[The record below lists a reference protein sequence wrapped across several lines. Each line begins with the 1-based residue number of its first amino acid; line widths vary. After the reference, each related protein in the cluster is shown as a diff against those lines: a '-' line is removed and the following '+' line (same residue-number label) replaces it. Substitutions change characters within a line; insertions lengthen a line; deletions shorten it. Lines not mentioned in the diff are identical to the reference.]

1 MEWLKIPAAPE
12 RKRNKITK
20 SPFYF
25 FMMEKKAEWEQEGK
39 WKPKNTIEDLVHAVF
54 PIWKSEQEN
63 NPEFMAP
70 YVEMHRIWKK
80 EQLGDLENK

>member
-25 FMMEKKAEWEQEGK
+25 FMMETKAEWGTRRK
-39 WKPKNTIEDLVHAVF
+39 
-54 PIWKSEQEN
+54 
-63 NPEFMAP
+63 
-70 YVEMHRIWKK
+70 VEI
-80 EQLGDLENK
+80 NK

>member
-25 FMMEKKAEWEQEGK
+25 FMMEKKTEWEQEEK
-39 WKPKNTIEDLVHAVF
+39 WKPRNTVEGLVHKVF
-54 PIWKSEQEN
+54 PIWKSLQEN
-63 NPEFMAP
+63 NLEFMAP
-70 YVEMHRIWKK
+70 YVAMHRAPYMEEGAI
-80 EQLGDLENK
+80 G